1 MKTAKMTPACLHF
14 PNYFCMAC
22 FFILVLP
29 NSFAQIYI
37 SEVLYDPFTSESG
50 GEAVEVYNSGNKAI
64 NLSSYTLMTASSS
77 TDATFPE
84 GAIILARGYYLI
96 ADTNWDSRKDDITYP
111 KSDYEEPI
119 TMKNTDSGVALV
131 DTHGSIV
138 DAVGWGVAPIDS
150 SLYKGTPTN
159 YSENG
164 QSLTRISFTGNNKN
178 DFVSSIP
185 NFINSH
191 NESKDI
197 SNNAID
203 LHIYVPNSSDY
214 IKNVSI
220 PYNYENKLLLSPGRE
235 KIINITFLVNKQI
248 QIIDIYSIF
257 NNTKFDV
264 SLMSSTNNYEKYYV
278 PITLD
283 YYTIPGNY
291 SLMILIN
298 SSTNT
303 YTKEVSFEIMPLL
316 SFEIDLTTINC
327 SAALN
332 LTCLITGDINIST
345 SDQPTIRNI
354 GNKPLDFKIYATNF
368 TDEQNIIN
376 INNVKF
382 SLGNNPETTLMNK
395 PTLYNIDLITGPNSM
410 LPLSLLINIPS
421 DAKSGKYKTR
431 LILMGVSH
439 EN

>member
-1 MKTAKMTPACLHF
+1 
-14 PNYFCMAC
+14 
-22 FFILVLP
+22 
-29 NSFAQIYI
+29 
-37 SEVLYDPFTSESG
+37 
-50 GEAVEVYNSGNKAI
+50 
-64 NLSSYTLMTASSS
+64 
-77 TDATFPE
+77 
-84 GAIILARGYYLI
+84 
-96 ADTNWDSRKDDITYP
+96 
-111 KSDYEEPI
+111 
-119 TMKNTDSGVALV
+119 
-131 DTHGSIV
+131 
-138 DAVGWGVAPIDS
+138 
-150 SLYKGTPTN
+150 
-159 YSENG
+159 
-164 QSLTRISFTGNNKN
+164 
-178 DFVSSIP
+178 
-185 NFINSH
+185 
-191 NESKDI
+191 
-197 SNNAID
+197 
-203 LHIYVPNSSDY
+203 
-214 IKNVSI
+214 
-220 PYNYENKLLLSPGRE
+220 
-235 KIINITFLVNKQI
+235 
-248 QIIDIYSIF
+248 
-257 NNTKFDV
+257 
-264 SLMSSTNNYEKYYV
+264 MSSTNNYEKYYV